1 MTAELVGMEWED
13 DSCWMEMWD
22 GQEVSVDPGDTV
34 AGYMT
39 PDGTLIAVTVFK
51 RPPPSP
57 RPH

>member
-1 MTAELVGMEWED
+1 MAAELVGIEWDEEA
-13 DSCWMEMWD
+13 CLMEMWD
-22 GQEVSVDPGDTV
+22 GQEVGIGPGDTV

-51 RPPPSP
+51 RPPDTD